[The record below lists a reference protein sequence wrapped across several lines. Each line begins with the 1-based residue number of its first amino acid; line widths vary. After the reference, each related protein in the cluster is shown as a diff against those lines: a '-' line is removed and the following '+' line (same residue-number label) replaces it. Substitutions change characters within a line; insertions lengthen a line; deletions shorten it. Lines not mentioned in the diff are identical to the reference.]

1 MKKAR
6 RQRGHGSR
14 AVMMSALVA
23 STFSTRVATPLE
35 ARERPRS
42 RYEEAIA
49 GLPAD
54 LRDYTDAEDVITRA
68 LTTAVRA
75 SDGKEPR
82 QNTQASAAAAS
93 PGSSTPLPLLVL
105 VGLSFALLAAGGLA
119 YISRRRQAG
128 RDGNTL
134 Q

>member
-1 MKKAR
+1 MLR
-6 RQRGHGSR
+6 DWSDNG
-14 AVMMSALVA
+14 
-23 STFSTRVATPLE
+23 RVDRLYLFPC
-35 ARERPRS
+35 
-42 RYEEAIA
+42 YEEAIA

-75 SDGKEPR
+75 ADGKEPG

-93 PGSSTPLPLLVL
+93 PRSSTPLPLLVL

>member
-1 MKKAR
+1 VLR
-6 RQRGHGSR
+6 DWSNNG
-14 AVMMSALVA
+14 
-23 STFSTRVATPLE
+23 RVDRVYPL
-35 ARERPRS
+35 PC
-42 RYEEAIA
+42 YEEAIA

-68 LTTAVRA
+68 LTTALRA
-75 SDGKEPR
+75 SDRKESG
-82 QNTQASAAAAS
+82 QSTQSATAAAS

-128 RDGNTL
+128 LDD
-134 Q
+134 

>member
-1 MKKAR
+1 MLR
-6 RQRGHGSR
+6 DWSDNG
-14 AVMMSALVA
+14 
-23 STFSTRVATPLE
+23 RVDRLYPF
-35 ARERPRS
+35 PC
-42 RYEEAIA
+42 YEEAIA

-75 SDGKEPR
+75 SDGKEPG

-105 VGLSFALLAAGGLA
+105 VGLSFGLLAAGGLA

-128 RDGNTL
+128 RDGNAL
-134 Q
+134 H